1 MRFTVLRASQI
12 SPLTRFLTCFMQGVC
27 RPLVFDQ
34 SDQDQHFSFWESA
47 DVISFIL
54 RQVTLSG
61 QPNYLDDQITNFP
74 SFPDNQHSS
83 SSAQSAPQGVV
94 PNQAREKWIKK
105 RTAVKIRNGAA
116 NHRGNDVI
124 VLEGRDQVLHG
135 RFSYGPFDMSVLSG
149 EKVSC
154 DENFAILFII
164 YFQVDIHIMKEPPNG
179 EWTLLSSQLTD
190 KTGRITYK
198 ASLRIQTK

>member
-1 MRFTVLRASQI
+1 M
-12 SPLTRFLTCFMQGVC
+12 
-27 RPLVFDQ
+27 
-34 SDQDQHFSFWESA
+34 
-47 DVISFIL
+47 
-54 RQVTLSG
+54 
-61 QPNYLDDQITNFP
+61 
-74 SFPDNQHSS
+74 
-83 SSAQSAPQGVV
+83 V

-135 RFSYGPFDMSVLSG
+135 RFNYGPFDMSVLSG
-149 EKVSC
+149 EKVIMASKKKIY
-154 DENFAILFII
+154 NLFC
-164 YFQVDIHIMKEPPNG
+164 QVDIHIMKEPPNG

-198 ASLRIQTK
+198 VIRD

>member
-1 MRFTVLRASQI
+1 M
-12 SPLTRFLTCFMQGVC
+12 
-27 RPLVFDQ
+27 
-34 SDQDQHFSFWESA
+34 
-47 DVISFIL
+47 
-54 RQVTLSG
+54 
-61 QPNYLDDQITNFP
+61 
-74 SFPDNQHSS
+74 
-83 SSAQSAPQGVV
+83 V

-149 EKVSC
+149 EKVRNC
-154 DENFAILFII
+154 EACFILNAF
-164 YFQVDIHIMKEPPNG
+164 FVQVDIHIMKEPPNG

-198 ASLRIQTK
+198 VTPR

>member
-1 MRFTVLRASQI
+1 MKVL
-12 SPLTRFLTCFMQGVC
+12 PF
-27 RPLVFDQ
+27 
-34 SDQDQHFSFWESA
+34 FSFWESA

-61 QPNYLDDQITNFP
+61 QDHHHII
-74 SFPDNQHSS
+74 SFGLLSILLSSDNHHSS
-83 SSAQSAPQGVV
+83 SSAQSVAQGVV

-149 EKVSC
+149 EKVIRAFKRIC
-154 DENFAILFII
+154 FYHFLR
-164 YFQVDIHIMKEPPNG
+164 QVDIHIMKEPPNG

-198 ASLRIQTK
+198 VTRD

>member
-12 SPLTRFLTCFMQGVC
+12 FPLTRFLTCFMQGMC
-27 RPLVFDQ
+27 RPLIFDQ

-61 QPNYLDDQITNFP
+61 QANYLDDQMTNFP

-164 YFQVDIHIMKEPPNG
+164 FSRLIFI
-179 EWTLLSSQLTD
+179 S
-190 KTGRITYK
+190 
-198 ASLRIQTK
+198 

>member
-1 MRFTVLRASQI
+1 MRFTVLRASQTF
-12 SPLTRFLTCFMQGVC
+12 PLTHCLTCSMQGALPFWKQYDC
-27 RPLVFDQ
+27 
-34 SDQDQHFSFWESA
+34 DQHFSFWESA

-61 QPNYLDDQITNFP
+61 QCHHQANYLICPNAIFP
-74 SFPDNQHSS
+74 PCPDNQHSS
-83 SSAQSAPQGVV
+83 SSVQSAPQGVV

-149 EKVSC
+149 EKVRSC
-154 DENFAILFII
+154 EDKLA
-164 YFQVDIHIMKEPPNG
+164 
-179 EWTLLSSQLTD
+179 LS
-190 KTGRITYK
+190 
-198 ASLRIQTK
+198 